1 MRNVILSDVD
11 GCLLNWEDAF
21 ETWMLL
27 HKGIHRISY
36 TEFDHYGVSIAKS
49 FNVTPQEADVLIG
62 EFNTSDHI
70 AHLAPLRDAVKY
82 VRKLYEE
89 HGYVFHVITSF
100 GTDKRAIQLRQD
112 NLDMVFGK
120 GVVQR
125 LVALDH
131 NISKEEAL
139 SHYSDKGMVFIEDR
153 KSNADLAI
161 ELGIEGI
168 LIEHAYNVDYTG
180 DATRVYDWKEIYNYI
195 AFGDVPFYHRQKE
208 YAKTVLEK
216 LKARELAK
224 HAAE

>member
-70 AHLAPLRDAVKY
+70 AYLAPLRDAVKY

-112 NLDMVFGK
+112 TLDMVFGK

-208 YAKTVLEK
+208 YTKTVLEK